1 MKRWYFKLC
10 LVTVMIIGIICSIM
24 PVRALCVVK
33 TEKLSVLETW
43 NGQPVASEVYSVE
56 RLPVKSKEITSDR
69 VSRQSFVEQIKSE
82 QPYEENC
89 ILVTIAHEYSIPN
102 QLFGIQSF
110 PELEAISVEDL
121 THFDNLCNDDVVEL
135 INPNEFRQILKIK
148 LKPVGEDTVPRA
160 IAALENRPEIRYVG
174 PNYIYEWE
182 ATTAP
187 NEFITMSTQEQGA
200 LNLIDAPLAWEVTTG
215 TSATKIGILD
225 DGFYDHPDYRAN
237 RVETKNYSVFPPTDD
252 VEDPDSYHGTHI
264 AGVIGAE
271 GNNGIGTTGVCW
283 DVSMYFVKY
292 VTIERKTNG
301 QKSYSSDTDN
311 IAQAFTWFEDNGVS
325 VVNWSW
331 TRGTDQQLQDA
342 IANYYGLLCV
352 PAGNNGSNIGEH
364 NAMGTLARLPYDN
377 MLCVAALNAA
387 GTGLAT
393 HDDWN
398 EKYASSYNV
407 ESVDLAAPGT
417 YTYTTTGT
425 NGYNLLQI
433 GGTSCATAYV
443 TGVAALIKSRYP
455 DLTATQ
461 IKAAIMEGVTPVAAL
476 SGKCVTGGRL
486 NAKGALDKAALMA
499 APTILTGDFNGDGRE
514 DLALFESYPSADTAI
529 RVRLASEDED
539 DIPVYSAVTTWWR
552 SGAGVF
558 DMSWVEDRLT
568 AGDFDGDN
576 QDEIAVFYG
585 YADNRMNLIVFDPQ
599 DNNTFQKAVW
609 KSYPAGSWE
618 AFRLN
623 GTITSGNFA
632 SNTGNIGKDE
642 IVGVY
647 QYAAGNVK
655 FFMWQFSTVNSTPTM
670 GHTVC
675 KEYAAGDFS
684 TAWMQGLTTAG
695 DINDDGYEEYMVG
708 YGYSDY
714 AFKILY
720 YRYSATSS
728 TFNSGMWYSAP
739 AGSYD
744 IECMRDRFVF
754 VNFSDVAYKEIGIIY
769 QRNNGNV
776 DFILMNNT
784 TNNRYLCQFTSAQY
798 NASLC
803 AHIDFGDT
811 NGDEEKELI
820 VVYEYPAA
828 VYRLFGYTPSADCL
842 VYD

>member
-1 MKRWYFKLC
+1 MKKLC
-10 LVTVMIIGIICSIM
+10 CLLAVSLAFAQMVSAGDLQPDKETVAVSEKVYCSATLEDDFLDDSVIVVINKEVSNQKQQFTVADFELSTVSEVKNLTGDVTGYDTQDSQV
-24 PVRALCVVK
+24 
-33 TEKLSVLETW
+33 LSKSFSADSVIEQEGHKDIVVLELETKGKQ
-43 NGQPVASEVYSVE
+43 NVLDTIKQLEE
-56 RLPVKSKEITSDR
+56 LD
-69 VSRQSFVEQIKSE
+69 FVESAE
-82 QPYEENC
+82 
-89 ILVTIAHEYSIPN
+89 
-102 QLFGIQSF
+102 
-110 PELEAISVEDL
+110 
-121 THFDNLCNDDVVEL
+121 
-135 INPNEFRQILKIK
+135 
-148 LKPVGEDTVPRA
+148 
-160 IAALENRPEIRYVG
+160 
-174 PNYIYEWE
+174 PNYLFSPDDILADDSAVMYADSTEEQSQFPNDIYR
-182 ATTAP
+182 
-187 NEFITMSTQEQGA
+187 SYQYA
-200 LNLIDAPLAWEVTTG
+200 LDKISIEDVWRVTTG
-215 TSATKIGILD
+215 SSTVRVGVIDSGIASHSELNANVTTGWDFVNQNSATRD
-225 DGFYDHPDYRAN
+225 DPSG
-237 RVETKNYSVFPPTDD
+237 
-252 VEDPDSYHGTHI
+252 HGTHI
-264 AGVIGAE
+264 AGIIGAI
-271 GNNGIGTTGVCW
+271 GNNFFGVCGLNW
-283 DVSMYFVKY
+283 EVELVPLQVAEDDEYFSVQAIIQAVQY
-292 VTIERKTNG
+292 ATVN
-301 QKSYSSDTDN
+301 N
-311 IAQAFTWFEDNGVS
+311 IPIINCSFGDEEDSNA
-325 VVNWSW
+325 
-331 TRGTDQQLQDA
+331 LEKA
-342 IANYYGLLCV
+342 IAEYPGVVVCA
-352 PAGNNGSNIGEH
+352 AGNNRQNTDSTPHYPSGYNCDNIIS
-364 NAMGTLARLPYDN
+364 
-377 MLCVAALNAA
+377 VAATGESDDLWLFSNYGAATVDIGAPGVSIYSTVLNNVYDYKS
-387 GTGLAT
+387 GT
-393 HDDWN
+393 
-398 EKYASSYNV
+398 SM
-407 ESVDLAAPGT
+407 AAP
-417 YTYTTTGT
+417 
-425 NGYNLLQI
+425 
-433 GGTSCATAYV
+433 YV
-443 TGVAALIKSRYP
+443 TGVAALIKSVRP
-455 DLTATQ
+455 EMSAIEIKNCILQGATP
-461 IKAAIMEGVTPVAAL
+461 IEAL
-476 SGKCVTGGRL
+476 SGKCVTGGLL
-486 NAKGALDKAALMA
+486 NAKGAFVKAGII
-499 APTILTGDFNGDGRE
+499 TQQTLTGDFNGDGRE

-529 RVRLASEDED
+529 RVRLATGSS
-539 DIPVYSAVTTWWR
+539 YSAFTTWWR

-558 DMSWVEDRLT
+558 DMSWVGDRLT

-599 DNNTFQKAVW
+599 SDNTFQKAVW

-720 YRYSATSS
+720 YRYNATSS

-744 IECMRDRFVF
+744 VECMRNRFVF